1 MATIKTIDGVPARTR
16 IIDKAKIEK
25 AKKYQANMAAGKA
38 RKQADNLSKLLSDP
52 VHSENYEKL
61 KKVVRAYNT
70 AEDLLRNNNMPKDQ
84 VKQLLQLRR
93 NIEFVALN
101 MNNSFAEWFSPLS
114 PKQMVF
120 VEKALALVEQSPELF
135 I

>member
-70 AEDLLRNNNMPKDQ
+70 IGDLLRNNNTPRDEAK
-84 VKQLLQLRR
+84 KLLQLRR

-101 MNNSFAEWFSPLS
+101 MNSSFSEWYSPLS

-120 VEKALALVEQSPELF
+120 VEKALVLVEQSPELF

>member
-1 MATIKTIDGVPARTR
+1 MATIKTIDGVPARSR

-25 AKKYQANMAAGKA
+25 AKRYQANMAAGKA
-38 RKQADNLSKLLSDP
+38 RKQADNLQKLLSDP

-70 AEDLLRNNNMPKDQ
+70 IGDLLGNNNTSRDE
-84 VKQLLQLRR
+84 VKKLFQLRR

-114 PKQMVF
+114 PKQMVY
-120 VEKALALVEQSPELF
+120 VEKALVLVEQSPELF